1 MTFLGGNQK
10 SVCEERT
17 EVRQIS
23 QKGTEIKWGKV
34 AGPGKRVPSRGKR
47 VFKGPVARGNR
58 TDLRL

>member
-34 AGPGKRVPSRGKR
+34 AGLGKRVL
-47 VFKGPVARGNR
+47 KGPVVRGNS